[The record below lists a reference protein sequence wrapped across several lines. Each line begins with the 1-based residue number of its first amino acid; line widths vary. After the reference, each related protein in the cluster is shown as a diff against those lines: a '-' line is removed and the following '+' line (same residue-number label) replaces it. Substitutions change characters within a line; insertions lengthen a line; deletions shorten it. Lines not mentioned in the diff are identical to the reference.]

1 MKRVIV
7 ANKLPFDKSSTGQD
21 VWYKSYVDVIDY
33 TVDKV
38 TNANGAEVSMGEAY
52 TILFPFNDSY
62 VPSKK
67 WNDSDFNNR
76 DTTYTMQTGDII
88 FFDDFD
94 DAITP
99 NSILELQDMY
109 QSCEVRV
116 VEEREQ
122 MYGVKEQ
129 LRVSGV

>member
-7 ANKLPFDKSSTGQD
+7 ANKLPFDKSSTGRD

-52 TILFPFNDSY
+52 TILFPFNDKY
-62 VPSKK
+62 LPSKE
-67 WNDSDFNNR
+67 WADSSNR

>member
-7 ANKLPFDKSSTGQD
+7 ANKLPFDKSSTGRD
-21 VWYKSYVDVIDY
+21 VWYKTYVDVIDY

-52 TILFPFNDSY
+52 TILFPFNNSY
-62 VPSKK
+62 VPSQK
-67 WNDSDFNNR
+67 WTDSDFLNR
-76 DTTYTMQTGDII
+76 DNTFTMQTGDII
-88 FFDDFD
+88 FFDDFP
-94 DAITP
+94 DAITS

>member
-21 VWYKSYVDVIDY
+21 VWYKTYVDVIDY

-52 TILFPFNDSY
+52 TILFPFNDKY
-62 VPSKK
+62 LPSKD
-67 WNDSDFNNR
+67 WTDSNNR
-76 DTTYTMQTGDII
+76 DNTYTMQQGDII
-88 FFDDFD
+88 FFDDFP
-94 DAITP
+94 DAITS
-99 NSILELQDMY
+99 NTILELQDMY

>member
-1 MKRVIV
+1 MRVIV

-21 VWYKSYVDVIDY
+21 VWYKASVEIIDY

-38 TNANGAEVSMGEAY
+38 TNANGSEVSMGESY

-62 VPSKK
+62 VPSKDWLK
-67 WNDSDFNNR
+67 RTSR
-76 DTTYTMQTGDII
+76 DNVYTMQQGDII
-88 FFDDFD
+88 FFDDFP

-99 NSILELQDMY
+99 NNILDLQEQY

-122 MYGVKEQ
+122 RYGVKEQ